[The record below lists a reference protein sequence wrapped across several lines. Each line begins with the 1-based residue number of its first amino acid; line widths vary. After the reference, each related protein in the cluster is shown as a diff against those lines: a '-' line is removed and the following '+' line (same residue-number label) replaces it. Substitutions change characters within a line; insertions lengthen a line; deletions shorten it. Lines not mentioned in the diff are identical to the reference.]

1 LVIGLRF
8 RVTLLLVAASIMTAL
23 TVGIAVHAGWSVTH
37 TIGVLVLL
45 LAIQQGSYVIGILAS
60 LRR

>member
-23 TVGIAVHAGWSVTH
+23 TVGIAIHAGWSVMH
-37 TIGVLVLL
+37 TVGVLVLL
-45 LAIQQGSYVIGILAS
+45 LAIQQGSYLIGILAS